1 MVSIAEFSPKGK
13 YTIKVV
19 SERSGVRPVT
29 LRAWERR
36 YGLLEP
42 ERLDNNYRLYSDRD
56 IQVVRWITQRQD
68 EGLSISA
75 AVREFQNLRARNV
88 WPKALP
94 TVEAPRPTQTPKY
107 PPARYSEMLYNAL
120 TAHAEAQA
128 KDLFDSVQNMFDL
141 DTILFEIFQPC
152 LYRIGEAWYHGD
164 IRIATEH
171 FSSAFIRGV
180 LMNLLQAFPMDTSA
194 PTLLV
199 GCAPEE
205 FHEIAPLM
213 LSVLLRREGYR
224 VEFLG
229 SDLPVDDLVL
239 YAEDTAADMVILS
252 AGFEHTAKPLFQM
265 QEKLAK
271 LPKQPKLGFGGR
283 YFNENEEA
291 RKAMKG
297 VFLGYS
303 LDDAIQRVHA
313 LVD

>member
-1 MVSIAEFSPKGK
+1 MASITEFSPKGK

-19 SERSGVRPVT
+19 SDRTGVRPVT

-36 YGLLEP
+36 YDLLEP
-42 ERLDNNYRLYSDRD
+42 ERLENNYRLYSDRD
-56 IQVVRWITQRQD
+56 IQVVRWITQRQE
-68 EGLSISA
+68 EGLAISA
-75 AVREFQNLRARNV
+75 AAREYQAIRARGD
-88 WPKALP
+88 WPEAPP
-94 TVEAPRPTQTPKY
+94 TVEAPAPTQVPQY
-107 PPARYSEMLYNAL
+107 PPARYAEMLYDAL
-120 TAHAEAQA
+120 VAHDEAQA
-128 KDLFDSVQNMFDL
+128 KRILEGVQSMFDL

-152 LYRIGEAWYHGD
+152 LYQIGDAWNHGD

-171 FSSAFIRGV
+171 FASSFIQGV
-180 LMNLLQAFPMDTSA
+180 LMNLLQAFPMNTSA

-252 AGFEHTAKPLFQM
+252 AGFEHTAKPLFKM
-265 QEKLAK
+265 QEKLAD
-271 LPKQPKLGFGGR
+271 LPKRPILGFGGR
-283 YFNENEEA
+283 YFNENEDA
-291 RKAMKG
+291 RKAMGG

-303 LDDAIQRVHA
+303 LDEAIQRVHD

>member
-1 MVSIAEFSPKGK
+1 MVSIAEFSPKGQ

-36 YGLLEP
+36 YGLLAP
-42 ERLDNNYRLYSDRD
+42 ERLENNYRLYSDRD
-56 IQVVRWITQRQD
+56 IQVVRWITQLQE

-75 AVREFQNLRARNV
+75 AVREFQALRARGN
-88 WPKALP
+88 WPEALP
-94 TVEAPRPTQTPKY
+94 TVEAPNPTQTPKY
-107 PPARYSEMLYNAL
+107 PPARYAEMLYDAL
-120 TAHAEAQA
+120 SAHDEVKA
-128 KDLFDSVQNMFDL
+128 KNILDNVQSMFNL
-141 DTILFEIFQPC
+141 DAILFEIFQPC
-152 LYRIGEAWYHGD
+152 LYQIGEAWYRGD

-171 FSSAFIRGV
+171 FASSFIQGV

-194 PTLLV
+194 ATLLV

-252 AGFEHTAKPLFQM
+252 AGFEHTAKPLFRM

-271 LPKQPKLGFGGR
+271 LPKRPKLGFGGR
-283 YFNENEEA
+283 YFNENEDAREA
-291 RKAMKG
+291 MGG

-303 LDDAIQRVHA
+303 LEDAIQRVHD

>member
-19 SERSGVRPVT
+19 SDRTGVRPVT

-36 YGLLEP
+36 YDLMEP
-42 ERLDNNYRLYSDRD
+42 ERLENNYRLYSDRD
-56 IQVVRWITQRQD
+56 IQVVRWITQRQE

-75 AVREFQNLRARNV
+75 ATREYQSIRASGD
-88 WPKALP
+88 WPEALP
-94 TVEAPRPTQTPKY
+94 TVEAPAPIQAPQY
-107 PPARYSEMLYNAL
+107 PPARYAEMLYASL
-120 TAHAEAQA
+120 IAHDEAQS
-128 KDLFDSVQNMFDL
+128 KRLLEGVQSMFDL

-152 LYRIGEAWYHGD
+152 LYQIGDAWYHGE

-171 FSSAFIRGV
+171 FSSSFIRGI

-265 QEKLAK
+265 QEKLAR
-271 LPKQPKLGFGGR
+271 LPKRPILGFGGR
-283 YFNENEEA
+283 YFNENEDA
-291 RKAMKG
+291 RKAMGG

-303 LDDAIQRVHA
+303 LDEAIQRVHD